1 MRKWLFLTQQK
12 EKRNKACTWRYL
24 NSRHTNARGTILG
37 TRSNIKSSR
46 ILDSS
51 GVSGIREGNI
61 VETRAGSKRG
71 NLWISIRLFSRN
83 EKQIRLV
90 LEQKRLDIGRRG

>member
-1 MRKWLFLTQQK
+1 MGNEYNSPDGKMGLATPPIPASKPFLLRMIFITNLSRHSSRKAEYK
-12 EKRNKACTWRYL
+12 RYL

-71 NLWISIRLFSRN
+71 NLWI
-83 EKQIRLV
+83 
-90 LEQKRLDIGRRG
+90 